1 MGFNKSEI
9 SQICIIITWMVVY
22 LTAKIE
28 LEIIIYSIA
37 PLQNA
42 CIERL
47 IEDKDHV
54 PQVSSLKAEVKSKS

>member
-1 MGFNKSEI
+1 
-9 SQICIIITWMVVY
+9 MVVY

-28 LEIIIYSIA
+28 PEIIIYSIA
-37 PLQNA
+37 LLQNA

-54 PQVSSLKAEVKSKS
+54 LQVSSLKAEVKTKINFNEIS